1 MKLGKT
7 IVMELKNSWRGYFL
21 FMVVVILISASFT
34 QIYPSVAEAF
44 GEDLDGAEN
53 VDVDVV
59 DGSVFNLSWTQHPG
73 AVNYT
78 LFVGRSPQMIVPF
91 RVERGIVD
99 TQFTITLPLE
109 VEKEW
114 YFGVLAVVD
123 DDEVREEFVGMDTN
137 VERKSAIEEAI
148 GIDYSDIRG
157 FISVLWSMWWV
168 LLIGLYIGYTS
179 VNTISKDYEERRM
192 DVILSKPISRRQYL
206 FEKFTVISAFTLFLL
221 VISALVTIVSV
232 YSLGELDTL
241 PASVLLL
248 GTILSWPI
256 FLVLIAVSFL
266 FAIYFENSKKAVG
279 VTFLVILLQFGVHLV
294 GDMAEALEYVKPYTI
309 ISYWNHESILYGEGA
324 NWGDIAVLFFI
335 AALLMLLAHYVFE
348 KKDIPT

>member
-1 MKLGKT
+1 MKFGNT
-7 IVMELKNSWRGYFL
+7 ILMELRNSWRGYFL

-44 GEDLDGAEN
+44 DEDLDGAEN
-53 VDVDVV
+53 VEVEVV
-59 DGSVFNLSWTQHPG
+59 DESVVNLSWTQHPG

-91 RVERGIVD
+91 HVERGIED
-99 TQFTITLPLE
+99 TRFTITLPLE
-109 VEKEW
+109 EEPEW
-114 YFGVLAVVD
+114 YFGVLAVVED
-123 DDEVREEFVGMDTN
+123 EEVREEFVGMDTN
-137 VERKSAIEEAI
+137 VERKSAIEEVM

-157 FISVLWSMWWV
+157 FLSVLWSMWWV
-168 LLIGLYIGYTS
+168 LLIGLYIGYAS

-192 DVILSKPISRRQYL
+192 DVILSNPISRRQYL
-206 FEKFTVISAFTLFLL
+206 FEKFTVISAYTFFLL
-221 VISALVTIVSV
+221 LVSALVTIASV

-241 PASVLLL
+241 PASAIFL
-248 GTILSWPI
+248 GTMLSWPI
-256 FLVLIAVSFL
+256 FLVIIAVSFL

-279 VTFLVILLQFGVHLV
+279 TSFLVVLFQFGVHLV